1 MFLTYQGH
9 QSSRKLLPGGGPQGA
24 FLGGL
29 IFIIKYNGAFLRP
42 VIPRDSL
49 GPILKSRSEK
59 VKYVD
64 DGTVAVSVNLKACL
78 VPDPVQRAQP
88 LTYHERTQQI
98 LPPENNLLQYYLEDT
113 ESFAI
118 ENKMQINSKK
128 TKVISFNKSR
138 KFDFPIEVY
147 LSNMKHLEVIPETK
161 LLGVIISDDLRWQK
175 NTDYICQ
182 RAREKLWVLRRML
195 KVKLDLD
202 HVFDVYTKEV
212 GSLLELAVPVWHS
225 GLTKLQS
232 APIERIQKVSF
243 KIMLGEQY
251 TSYDS
256 ACSRLKVKTL
266 EERRKSLCLNFAK
279 KDFKSDRSMFNKIG
293 PMPNTRN
300 KPKLVREFN
309 CRTNRYRNSSLPYL
323 SRLLNGSA

>member
-1 MFLTYQGH
+1 MKELTKSY
-9 QSSRKLLPGGGPQGA
+9 LL
-24 FLGGL
+24 
-29 IFIIKYNGAFLRP
+29 KTTYYN
-42 VIPRDSL
+42 I
-49 GPILKSRSEK
+49 
-59 VKYVD
+59 
-64 DGTVAVSVNLKACL
+64 T
-78 VPDPVQRAQP
+78 
-88 LTYHERTQQI
+88 
-98 LPPENNLLQYYLEDT
+98 
-113 ESFAI
+113 
-118 ENKMQINSKK
+118 
-128 TKVISFNKSR
+128 
-138 KFDFPIEVY
+138 FDFPPEVY

-212 GSLLELAVPVWHS
+212 RSLLELAVPVWHS

-232 APIERIQKVSF
+232 AQIERIQKVAF

-256 ACSRLKVKTL
+256 ACKKFKVETL
-266 EERRKSLCLNFAK
+266 EQRRESLCLNFAK
-279 KDFKSDRSMFNKIG
+279 KDYKSDRSMFTKIG
-293 PMPNTRN
+293 PMPNTRHQ
-300 KPKLVREFN
+300 PKLVREFN
-309 CRTNRYRNSSLPYL
+309 CRTNRYRNSRFPYL